1 VLYDPAGGQSSTGST
16 LADRLSQTA
25 TLLPD
30 GSVLVAGGSD
40 DAGNALSS
48 AELFK
53 P

>member
-1 VLYDPAGGQSSTGST
+1 MTQARAG
-16 LADRLSQTA
+16 QTA

-30 GSVLVAGGSD
+30 GSVLIAGGIDEQSD
-40 DAGNALSS
+40 AVSS